1 MHSLAA
7 RRYHRSAPMIL
18 VLALVAIIATAY
30 AVASPSPAQ
39 AATYTADDVAEGRKL
54 FEANCASCHGLDADG
69 SEVAPSLHG
78 VGAAAVDFQVS
89 TGRMPMV
96 ATGPQAIAKARQFNE
111 TETHLLA
118 SFVASLSEGP
128 SIPTAGQVDGSL
140 GDPAYGMQLFR
151 TNCAMCHGSVG
162 GGGVLTQGKFAPA
175 LWGTEPINIY
185 EAMVSGPSNM
195 PVFND
200 ANITPEGKRD
210 IIAFLEVQREGSPGG
225 LGLGAVGPVS
235 EALWLWI
242 IGIGLIIGITVWVGA
257 RSS

>member
-18 VLALVAIIATAY
+18 VLALISIIAVGY

-39 AATYTADDVAEGRKL
+39 AAAYTADEADEGRKL
-54 FEANCASCHGLDADG
+54 FAANCATCHGLNAAG
-69 SEVAPSLHG
+69 SEVAPSLQG

-89 TGRMPMV
+89 TGRMPQ
-96 ATGPQAIAKARQFNE
+96 AASGPQAVAKERQFNE
-111 TETHLLA
+111 EETRLLA
-118 SFVASLSEGP
+118 AFVASLGEGP
-128 SIPTAGQVDGSL
+128 AIPTAGQIDGSL
-140 GDPAYGMQLFR
+140 GDPANGMQLFR
-151 TNCAMCHGSVG
+151 TNCAMCHGAVG

-175 LWGTEPINIY
+175 LWGADPINIY
-185 EAMVSGPSNM
+185 QAMLSGPSNM